1 MVRHVSE
8 RDISKKTREQRDTDT
23 AKIRTERRRDTDK
36 ERERE
41 RDGVYGSENADSG
54 GESKR

>member
-1 MVRHVSE
+1 MWA
-8 RDISKKTREQRDTDT
+8 RDRSKKTHEQRGTDT
-23 AKIRTERRRDTDK
+23 AKIRIERHRDTDK
-36 ERERE
+36 ERE